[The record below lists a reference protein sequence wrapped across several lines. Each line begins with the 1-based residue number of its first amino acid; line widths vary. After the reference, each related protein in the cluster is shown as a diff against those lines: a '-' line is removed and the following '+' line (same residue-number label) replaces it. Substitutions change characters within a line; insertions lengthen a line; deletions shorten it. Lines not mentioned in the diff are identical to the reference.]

1 MKLKYSNKKTAILVL
16 MAAIV
21 LGPIAC
27 KESFLEVPVTGE
39 LQEGQITNQK
49 GVEGLL
55 IGAYS
60 VLNGRGNGWHSGASN
75 WMWGSIRGGDANKGT
90 NAGDFNAM
98 NPVQRFEVDAVNG
111 EVNGKW
117 LGSFEGVNRANN
129 VLYMLRDDPDNVLLE
144 DIAED
149 VRTRIIAEARFLRG
163 HYYFELKKNFNNV
176 PWVDETTS
184 RPASESDQEIIDKSN
199 IPNNVD
205 IWPKIEADMQFAYDN
220 LPATQSEV
228 GRANKWAAGAYLG
241 KILLYEASWPD
252 NDGVIV
258 TNPAKYTQAR
268 TVFAD
273 VITNGTTT
281 NGLKYALLPNFED
294 VFKGEKE
301 NHSESV
307 FAFQAAAGTGDINNT
322 NQDLAMNYPYNT
334 GPNGPGECCGF
345 FAPSFDLVNSYRTD
359 DSGLPLLDN
368 SYRDPSNE
376 LADDQGIKSDE
387 EFTADYTKDV
397 DPRLDLT
404 IGRRYVQFLDWMPHP
419 GFDWI
424 RDQSYAGPFTQKKY
438 SYRKSDK
445 GKYQDGSS
453 WTPGYHSINFMIIRF
468 SDVLLMAA
476 EAEIEG
482 GGDLALAVDYINMVR
497 DRAQT
502 STRVKGRVTGFGT
515 TDGKT
520 DYKKPIMDLDEDAA
534 SYNIGTYGALSLAEA
549 RAAVRFERKLELA
562 LEGQRFYDL
571 IRWGIAVDELNDYLD
586 YDGGKLTNN
595 LGGAAFSATDQ
606 FLPIPQRQIDLQGSD
621 VLKQNKGY

>member
-1 MKLKYSNKKTAILVL
+1 MKFIYNNKRVTILML
-16 MAAIV
+16 AGAIV

-27 KESFLEVPVTGE
+27 KESFLEVPVTGQ
-39 LQEGQITNQK
+39 LQEDQILNQR
-49 GVEGLL
+49 GIEALL
-55 IGAYS
+55 VGAYS

-117 LGSFEGVNRANN
+117 LGSFEGVSRANYI
-129 VLYMLRDDPDNVLLE
+129 LARLPDVE
-144 DIAED
+144 DISEANK
-149 VRTRIIAEARFLRG
+149 TRIEAEARFLRA

-184 RPASESDQEIIDKSN
+184 YTADQSDKEIIDKSN
-199 IPNNVD
+199 VPNNVD

-220 LPATQSEV
+220 LPETQGEV

-258 TNPAKYTQAR
+258 TNPAKYTQAK
-268 TVFAD
+268 TVLTA
-273 VITNGTTT
+273 VINSGQTT
-281 NGLKYALLPNFED
+281 NGKKYDLVPNFED
-294 VFKGEKE
+294 VFKGENE
-301 NHSESV
+301 NHAESV
-307 FAFQAAAGTGDINNT
+307 FAFQAAAGTGDVNNT

-334 GPNGPGECCGF
+334 GPTGPGECCGF
-345 FAPSFDLVNSYRTD
+345 FAPSFDLINSYRT
-359 DSGLPLLDN
+359 SALGLPLLDN
-368 SYRDPSNE
+368 SYRDPAEE
-376 LADDQGIKSDE
+376 LGDDQGIKSNE
-387 EFTADYTKDV
+387 EFMPDYTHDV

-424 RDQSYAGPFTQKKY
+424 RDQSYAGPYTQKKY

-453 WTPGYHSINFMIIRF
+453 WTPGYHAINFMILRF

-476 EAEIEG
+476 EAEIES
-482 GGDLALAVDYINMVR
+482 GGDLNVAMGYINQVR
-497 DRAQT
+497 QRAAN
-502 STRVKGRVTGFGT
+502 STYIKGRVTGFEI

-520 DYKKPIMDLDEDAA
+520 DYKKPILDMDEDAA
-534 SYNIGTYGALSLAEA
+534 DYNIGLYIAFANQAEA
-549 RAAVRFERKLELA
+549 RAALRFERKLELA

-571 IRWGIAVDELNDYLD
+571 IRWGIAEQELNDYLD
-586 YDGGKLTNN
+586 YDGAKLPTN
-595 LGGAAFSATDQ
+595 LGGATYTPTDQ
-606 FLPIPQRQIDLQGSD
+606 FLPIPQRQIDLQGAD

>member
-1 MKLKYSNKKTAILVL
+1 MKFIYNNKRITILVL
-16 MAAIV
+16 MGAIV

-27 KESFLEVPVTGE
+27 KESFLEVPVTGQ
-39 LQEGQITNQK
+39 LQEDQILNQR
-49 GVEGLL
+49 GIEGLL
-55 IGAYS
+55 VGAYS

-117 LGSFEGVNRANN
+117 LGSFEGVSRANYI
-129 VLYMLRDDPDNVLLE
+129 LARLPDVE
-144 DIAED
+144 DISDANKI
-149 VRTRIIAEARFLRG
+149 RIEAEAKFLRA

-184 RPASESDQEIIDKSN
+184 YTADQSDKEIIDKAN

-220 LPATQSEV
+220 LPETQSEV

-258 TNPAKYTQAR
+258 TNPAKYTQAK
-268 TVFAD
+268 TVLTT
-273 VITNGTTT
+273 VIASGQTT
-281 NGLKYALLPNFED
+281 NGKKYALVPNFED
-294 VFKGEKE
+294 VFKGEME

-307 FAFQAAAGTGDINNT
+307 FAFQAAAGTGDVNNT

-334 GPNGPGECCGF
+334 GPTGPGECCGF
-345 FAPSFDLVNSYRTD
+345 FAPSFDLVNSYRTNAL
-359 DSGLPLLDN
+359 GLPLVDN
-368 SYRDPSNE
+368 SYRDAAEE
-376 LADDQGIKSDE
+376 LDDDQGIKSSE
-387 EFTADYTKDV
+387 EFNADYVKDV

-453 WTPGYHSINFMIIRF
+453 WTPGYHAINFMILRY

-476 EAEIEG
+476 EAEIES
-482 GGDLALAVDYINMVR
+482 GGDLGVAMGYINEVR
-497 DRAQT
+497 QRAAN
-502 STRVKGRVTGFGT
+502 STFVKGRVTGFGT
-515 TDGKT
+515 TEGKT
-520 DYKKPIMDLDEDAA
+520 DYKKPELDFDQDAA
-534 SYNIGTYGALSLAEA
+534 DYNIGLYTVFATQADA
-549 RAAVRFERKLELA
+549 RAALRFERKLELA

-571 IRWGIAVDELNDYLD
+571 IRWGIAETEINAYLD
-586 YDGGKLTNN
+586 YDGGKLPTN
-595 LGGAAFSATDQ
+595 LGGATYAATDQ

>member
-117 LGSFEGVNRANN
+117 LGGFEGVNRANN
-129 VLYMLRDDPDNVLLE
+129 VLYMLRDDPDNALLE
-144 DIAED
+144 DIAAD

-184 RPASESDQEIIDKSN
+184 RSAGESDQEIIDKSN

-241 KILLYEASWPD
+241 KILLYQASWPD

-268 TVFAD
+268 TVFAN
-273 VITNGTTT
+273 VIANGTTT

-482 GGDLALAVDYINMVR
+482 GGDLGLAVDYINMVR
-497 DRAQT
+497 ERAQT

-515 TDGKT
+515 TEGKT

-571 IRWGIAVDELNDYLD
+571 IRWGVAVDELNDYLD

>member
-1 MKLKYSNKKTAILVL
+1 MKFIYRNKKTTIWVLV
-16 MAAIV
+16 AAIV

-39 LQEGQITNQK
+39 LQEGQILNQK

-98 NPVQRFEVDAVNG
+98 NPIQRFEVDAVNG

-117 LGSFEGVNRANN
+117 LGSYEGVNRANY
-129 VLYMLRDDPDNVLLE
+129 VLYLLNNDLIE
-144 DIAED
+144 DISDA
-149 VRTRIIAEARFLRG
+149 VKTRIIAEARFLRA

-176 PWVDETTS
+176 PWIDETTNK
-184 RPASESDQEIIDKSN
+184 PASSSDQEIIEKSN
-199 IPNNVD
+199 VPNNVD

-220 LPATQSEV
+220 LPETQSEV

-241 KILLYEASWPD
+241 KILVYQASWPD
-252 NDGVIV
+252 NDGVVV
-258 TNPAKYTQAR
+258 TNAAKYTQAR
-268 TVFAD
+268 TVLAA
-273 VITNGTTT
+273 VIASGQTT
-281 NGLKYALLPNFED
+281 NGKKYALVPNFED
-294 VFKGEKE
+294 VFKGENE

-334 GPNGPGECCGF
+334 GPTGPGECCGF
-345 FAPSFDLVNSYRTD
+345 FAPSFDLINSYRTNA
-359 DSGLPLLDN
+359 SGLPLLDN
-368 SYRDPSNE
+368 SYRDAAEE
-376 LADDQGIKSDE
+376 LGDDQGIKSDE
-387 EFTADYTKDV
+387 AFTPDYTHDV

-424 RDQSYAGPFTQKKY
+424 RDQSYAGPYTQKKY

-453 WTPGYHSINFMIIRF
+453 WTPGYHSINFMILRY
-468 SDVLLMAA
+468 SDVLLLAA

-482 GGDLALAVDYINMVR
+482 GGDLNLALDYINQVR
-497 DRAQT
+497 QRAAN
-502 STRVKGRVTGFGT
+502 STYVKGRVTGFGT
-515 TDGKT
+515 TEGKT
-520 DYKKPIMDLDEDAA
+520 DYKKPILDLDQDAA
-534 SYNIGTYGALSLAEA
+534 DYNIGLYTAFANQAEA
-549 RAAVRFERKLELA
+549 RAALRFERKLELA
-562 LEGQRFYDL
+562 LEGQRMYDL
-571 IRWGIAVDELNDYLD
+571 VRWGIAEEELNDYLD
-586 YDGGKLTNN
+586 YDGGKLPTN
-595 LGGAAFSATDQ
+595 LGGATYAPTDQ
-606 FLPIPQRQIDLQGSD
+606 FLPIPQRQIDLQGAD

>member
-117 LGSFEGVNRANN
+117 LGGFEGVNRANN
-129 VLYMLRDDPDNVLLE
+129 VLYMLRDDPDNALLE
-144 DIAED
+144 DIAAD

-184 RPASESDQEIIDKSN
+184 RSAGESDQEIIDKSN

-241 KILLYEASWPD
+241 KILLYQASWP
-252 NDGVIV
+252 NDDGDVIP
-258 TNPAKYTQAR
+258 NPAKYTQAR
-268 TVFAD
+268 TVFAN
-273 VITNGTTT
+273 VIANGTTT

-482 GGDLALAVDYINMVR
+482 GGDLGLAVDYINMVR
-497 DRAQT
+497 ERAQT

-515 TDGKT
+515 TEGKT

-571 IRWGIAVDELNDYLD
+571 IRWGVAVDELNDYLD

>member
-1 MKLKYSNKKTAILVL
+1 M
-16 MAAIV
+16 
-21 LGPIAC
+21 
-27 KESFLEVPVTGE
+27 
-39 LQEGQITNQK
+39 
-49 GVEGLL
+49 EGLL

-117 LGSFEGVNRANN
+117 LGGFEGVNRANN
-129 VLYMLRDDPDNVLLE
+129 VLYMLRDDPDNALLE
-144 DIAED
+144 DIAAD

-184 RPASESDQEIIDKSN
+184 RSAGESDQEIIDKSN

-241 KILLYEASWPD
+241 KILLYQASWPD

-268 TVFAD
+268 TVFAN
-273 VITNGTTT
+273 VIANGTTT

-482 GGDLALAVDYINMVR
+482 GGDLGLAVDYINMVR
-497 DRAQT
+497 ERAQN
-502 STRVKGRVTGFGT
+502 STRVKGRVTGFET

-520 DYKKPIMDLDEDAA
+520 DYKKPIMNLNQDAA

-571 IRWGIAVDELNDYLD
+571 IRWGVAVDELNDYLD

>member
-1 MKLKYSNKKTAILVL
+1 MKFIYNKKRVTILML
-16 MAAIV
+16 AGAIV

-27 KESFLEVPVTGE
+27 KESFLEVPVTGQ
-39 LQEGQITNQK
+39 LQEDQILNQR
-49 GVEGLL
+49 GIEGLL
-55 IGAYS
+55 VGAYS

-117 LGSFEGVNRANN
+117 LGSFEGVSRANYI
-129 VLYMLRDDPDNVLLE
+129 LARLPDVE
-144 DIAED
+144 DISDANK
-149 VRTRIIAEARFLRG
+149 TRIEAEARFLRA
-163 HYYFELKKNFNNV
+163 HFYFELKKNFNNV

-184 RPASESDQEIIDKSN
+184 YTADQSDKEIIDKSN

-220 LPATQSEV
+220 LPETQSEV

-258 TNPAKYTQAR
+258 TNPAKYTQAK
-268 TVFAD
+268 TVLTA
-273 VITNGTTT
+273 VITSGQTT
-281 NGLKYALLPNFED
+281 NGKKYTLVPNFED
-294 VFKGEKE
+294 VFKGENE
-301 NHSESV
+301 NHAESV
-307 FAFQAAAGTGDINNT
+307 FAFQAAAGTGDVNNT

-334 GPNGPGECCGF
+334 GPTGPGECCGF
-345 FAPSFDLVNSYRTD
+345 FAPSFDLINSYRTNAL
-359 DSGLPLLDN
+359 GLPLLDN
-368 SYRDPSNE
+368 SYRDPAEE
-376 LADDQGIKSDE
+376 LGDDQGIKSNE
-387 EFTADYTKDV
+387 EFMPDYTHDV

-424 RDQSYAGPFTQKKY
+424 RDQSYAGPYTQKKY

-453 WTPGYHSINFMIIRF
+453 WTPGYHAINFMILRF

-476 EAEIEG
+476 EAEIES
-482 GGDLALAVDYINMVR
+482 GGDLNVAMGYINQVR
-497 DRAQT
+497 QRAAN
-502 STRVKGRVTGFGT
+502 STFVKGRVTGFEI

-520 DYKKPIMDLDEDAA
+520 DYKKPILDMDEDAA
-534 SYNIGTYGALSLAEA
+534 DYNIGLYIAFANQAEA
-549 RAAVRFERKLELA
+549 RAALRFERKLELA

-571 IRWGIAVDELNDYLD
+571 IRWGVAEEELNEYLD
-586 YDGGKLTNN
+586 YDGGKLPTN
-595 LGGAAFSATDQ
+595 LGGATYTPTDQ
-606 FLPIPQRQIDLQGSD
+606 FLPIPQRQIDLQGAD